1 MGSTQQ
7 PDKPR
12 CLLWKQK
19 AYLAAGSAAKLH
31 LRTSPRKKSVKGER
45 LPMKLSLDTSRP
57 AIVPL
62 RDAMLCIDC
71 EFVTPAANGNCSI
84 CSGHRLVILSELLEL
99 LVEQACGTKA
109 PARLADLA
117 SILVGNNSLK
127 RSSSRNRHQKEPS
140 GFERLRHFEC

>member
-1 MGSTQQ
+1 
-7 PDKPR
+7 
-12 CLLWKQK
+12 
-19 AYLAAGSAAKLH
+19 
-31 LRTSPRKKSVKGER
+31 
-45 LPMKLSLDTSRP
+45 MKLSLDTSRP

-99 LVEQACGTKA
+99 LVEQACGAKA

-127 RSSSRNRHQKEPS
+127 RSSSHNRHREEPS
-140 GFERLRHFEC
+140 GFDRLRYFEC

>member
-7 PDKPR
+7 PDKPVACSGNKR
-12 CLLWKQK
+12 LILRLARQRNCTFELHHEKNLLRAK
-19 AYLAAGSAAKLH
+19 GSL
-31 LRTSPRKKSVKGER
+31 
-45 LPMKLSLDTSRP
+45 MKLSLDTSRP

-117 SILVGNNSLK
+117 SILVGNNSLR
-127 RSSSRNRHQKEPS
+127 RSSSHNQHQKEPF
-140 GFERLRHFEC
+140 GFQPLRYFEC